1 MASKFQ
7 IGSTIKT
14 FVTNHMVI
22 LVFSFLC
29 IGGFYLSNLSLP
41 FFVNDLI
48 SRIARNMFIVL
59 ALIIPVVAG
68 MGLNFA
74 VVLGAMGAQFALIM
88 ATHWGFAGFGGVMGA
103 MVLSLPMNV
112 LFGYLTGKLFNRSK
126 GKEMISG
133 LILGFFALGIYQLIL
148 LVFIGTIIPM
158 DNPDM
163 VLSSGV
169 GLRVSIDVMGLKY
182 GLDHLWQ
189 MKLSHF
195 TVLCAAGVIAL
206 NLFRYLRRERL
217 QKHLVVSGIAAL
229 FFLWGLTEVLSPT
242 MTGNQRIPMVTF
254 GMIGLLCLFTAFV
267 LRTKLGQDFK
277 AVGQDQHIAL
287 VSGIKVD
294 QVRLI
299 AIILSTVFAGF
310 GQIMFIQNM
319 GVFSTYGAHEQTG
332 LFAVASIL
340 IGGATVVKANIG
352 HAVLGT
358 ILFHSLFIISPLAA
372 QTLFGNAQVG
382 EYFRV
387 FLAYG
392 VIGAALAM
400 YAWKKLMAERAAFEA
415 ADSAS

>member
-1 MASKFQ
+1 MASKFR
-7 IGSTIKT
+7 IGSSVRSFI
-14 FVTNHMVI
+14 TNNMVI

-48 SRIARNMFIVL
+48 SRVARNMFIVL
-59 ALIIPVVAG
+59 ALVIPVVAG

-74 VVLGAMGAQFALIM
+74 VVLGAMGAQFALVM
-88 ATHWGFAGFGGVMGA
+88 ATHWGFGGFGGIMFA
-103 MVLSLPMNV
+103 MLLSLPMNLV
-112 LFGYLTGKLFNRSK
+112 FGYLTGKLFNRSK

-133 LILGFFALGIYQLIL
+133 LILGFFALGIYQLVL
-148 LVFIGTIIPM
+148 LVFVGTIIPM

-169 GLRVSIDVMGLKY
+169 GLRVSIDILDLKY
-182 GLDHLWQ
+182 GLDHVVR
-189 MKLSHF
+189 MRLSYF
-195 TVLCAAGVIAL
+195 GLILTAVIIGLNIFRYYRTERLRKNLVIAAI
-206 NLFRYLRRERL
+206 
-217 QKHLVVSGIAAL
+217 SAP
-229 FFLWGLTEVLSPT
+229 FFLWSVKEIIFPT
-242 MTGNQRIPMVTF
+242 MTGNQLIPVVSF
-254 GMIGLLCLFTAFV
+254 GMIGLLCLFTVFV

-277 AVGQDQHIAL
+277 SVGQDQHIAF

-294 QVRLI
+294 RVRLI

-340 IGGATVVKANIG
+340 IGGATVAKANIG
-352 HAVLGT
+352 HAILGT

-400 YAWKKLMAERAAFEA
+400 YAWKKLVAERAAFEEA
-415 ADSAS
+415 GSV